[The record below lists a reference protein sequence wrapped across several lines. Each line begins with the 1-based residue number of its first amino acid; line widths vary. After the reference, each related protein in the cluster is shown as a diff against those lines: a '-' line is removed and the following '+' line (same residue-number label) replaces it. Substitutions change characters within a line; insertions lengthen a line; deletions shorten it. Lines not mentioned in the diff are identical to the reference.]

1 MREESVT
8 VVNIVSDKGKH
19 ITTLTLDESQLTFLL
34 EYAING
40 ILRKEI
46 KKRKKDIRNEEKEVL

>member
-1 MREESVT
+1 MSEESIT
-8 VVNIVSDKGKH
+8 LVNIVSDKGEH
-19 ITTLTLDESQLTFLL
+19 ITTLSLNEEQLTFLL

-46 KKRKKDIRNEEKEVL
+46 RKRKGNEEKEVL

>member
-1 MREESVT
+1 MSEESVT
-8 VVNIVSDKGKH
+8 LVNIVSHKGEH
-19 ITTLTLDESQLTFLL
+19 ITTLSLNEEQLTFLL

-46 KKRKKDIRNEEKEVL
+46 KRRKKDIGNEEKEVL